1 MSDVPSQE
9 STTTGMSDAK
19 FDQDQE
25 QLNLQ
30 PSEEGVLECQGQIQG
45 EYPIYLRR

>member
-25 QLNLQ
+25 LNLQ
-30 PSEEGVLECQGQIQG
+30 PSEEGVLECRGQIQG
-45 EYPIYLRR
+45 EYPIYL

>member
-25 QLNLQ
+25 LNLQ
-30 PSEEGVLECQGQIQG
+30 PSEERVLECRGQIQG

>member
-19 FDQDQE
+19 FDQDQ
-25 QLNLQ
+25 LNLQ
-30 PSEEGVLECQGQIQG
+30 PSEEGVLECRGQIQG
-45 EYPIYLRR
+45 EYPIYLQR